1 MAHKAAEPR
10 GSVVMNRLRSMRSS
24 IAPVAPIVVA
34 SDADTADEESGFRS
48 VVRLGAPHGPVSLC
62 AHWLV
67 MPCGPRLAVVD
78 RGPTAEARHHRCL
91 RMPMRARS
99 SIRLSPQSPFQLPRR
114 SARLCMMRVVPKVT
128 LEVPEVCTVAACC
141 LLLTRFA
148 IGYFADVCRSP
159 LQRAAAREICLHM
172 RRDPNTSY
180 LVCVCVAVYN
190 RIDRR

>member
-1 MAHKAAEPR
+1 
-10 GSVVMNRLRSMRSS
+10 
-24 IAPVAPIVVA
+24 
-34 SDADTADEESGFRS
+34 
-48 VVRLGAPHGPVSLC
+48 
-62 AHWLV
+62 
-67 MPCGPRLAVVD
+67 
-78 RGPTAEARHHRCL
+78 
-91 RMPMRARS
+91 
-99 SIRLSPQSPFQLPRR
+99 
-114 SARLCMMRVVPKVT
+114 MMRVVPKVT

-159 LQRAAAREICLHM
+159 LRRAAAREICLHM